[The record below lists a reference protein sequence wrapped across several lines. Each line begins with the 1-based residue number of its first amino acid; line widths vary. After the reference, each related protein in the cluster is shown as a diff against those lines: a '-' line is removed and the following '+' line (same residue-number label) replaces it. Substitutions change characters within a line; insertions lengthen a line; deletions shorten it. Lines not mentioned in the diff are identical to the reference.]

1 MKYPTLPV
9 GNSSKQ
15 VVEYFKGY
23 NHNLRIGYGE
33 FFDMKNMSSDF
44 YPVLSPRGKRGFYV
58 KPASPQGLIAK
69 DVICYVDGED
79 FVIGDQR
86 VQMGL
91 STAVEDCPK
100 QLVSMGAYVIVL
112 PDKKYINT
120 MDLEDFGAIEASFTS
135 AADVSFELCTITG
148 EVYATPVIS
157 PDAPESPENL
167 DYWIDTSTSP
177 NVLKQYSES
186 SGMWVSIAT
195 TYIKISTAGIG
206 KAFKQYDGVT
216 ISGVQDQK
224 LQDLN
229 NTMVIQAIADDYIV
243 VIGIL
248 DAVKTQSAAIT
259 VERQMPNM
267 DFVVESGNRLWG
279 CRYGL
284 ARNGQQVNEI
294 YSCKL
299 GDFRNWNCFMGIS
312 ADSYTASCGTDG
324 PFTGA
329 ITYLGCPLFF
339 KENCFHKVYGSQ
351 PSNFH
356 IQDTACRGVQEN
368 CAKSM
373 AIVNE
378 TLFYKSRSG
387 ICAFDGGLPT
397 EVSEAMGSAI
407 YSDAVGGAHGNKY
420 YVSMRDA
427 SGQWSLFVYDTA
439 KKMWHKEDDLQ
450 ASDFCSCKGEL
461 YCIDAK
467 NRNIITMFGSGE
479 PDADPVEW
487 FAETGELAISMPNM
501 KYISQITVRMA
512 VDLGAKVSIYTE
524 YDANGEWIHICDIR
538 GTGLKSFFVPIRP
551 RRCDYMKIRFEG
563 EGNAKVYS
571 YTKTIMEG
579 SNLSV

>member
-157 PDAPESPENL
+157 PDAPESPKNL

-186 SGMWVSIAT
+186 SGMWVSVAT

-248 DAVKTQSAAIT
+248 DAVKTQSEAIT

-299 GDFRNWNCFMGIS
+299 GDFRNWNCYMGIS
-312 ADSYTASCGTDG
+312 TDSYTASCGTDG

-329 ITYLGCPLFF
+329 ITHLGYPLFF

-351 PSNFH
+351 PSNFQ